1 MANALAGVGSSINV
15 NSLVSQLMAVERAPI
30 DRVTAKTSTY
40 QGTITALGTLK
51 GSLSSLQTAAK
62 ALSDPGGA
70 SPVSV
75 ASSTASVATAS
86 ASGGAS
92 PGSYALNVTSLAQ
105 AHRLYSGSYAA
116 TNSTVG
122 AGTLTIERGT
132 TGASGFTPNAGTT
145 AVTVTIDPGKTSLAE
160 VRDAINKANAGVTA
174 SIINDGSGNRLVMT
188 SNDTGAA
195 NSLRITA
202 TDADGADTDAAGLSA
217 LAWDPAATGGAVR
230 NMTEARAA
238 ADAVFSIDG
247 LPVTRASNSVGD
259 LVSGVSFSLLAA
271 GSTTVTVS
279 RDATAGRKA
288 VDAFVSAFNYT
299 SGTLKS
305 LSAYDTTTKTGSP
318 LFGESVV
325 RTTQSQMRATV
336 NTPYGEAGAA
346 YQTLSSIGIGVNPA
360 GQLAVTSSRFD
371 AAVAADPAGVSKL
384 LAAAGKSLYDKLA
397 GTLAEGGS
405 IDSRT
410 SGIQANI
417 KRLGD
422 QQTRLEDRMSSIEA
436 RYRNQFAAL
445 DKAMS
450 SMTAT
455 QSYLTSQFNRSSSTG

>member
-30 DRVTAKTSTY
+30 ERIAAKTNTY
-40 QGTITALGTLK
+40 QGSITALGTLK

-70 SPVSV
+70 SPVSL

-86 ASGGAS
+86 ASGGTA
-92 PGSYALNVTSLAQ
+92 PGTYALNVTSLAQ

-116 TNSTVG
+116 TSTVVG

-132 TGASGFTPNAGTT
+132 AGASSFTPASGATP
-145 AVTVTIDPGKTSLAE
+145 VSITIAPDKATLAD
-160 VRDAINKANAGVTA
+160 VRDAINKSGAGVTA
-174 SIINDGSGNRLVMT
+174 SIVNDGSGNRLVMT

-195 NSLRITA
+195 SSLRITA
-202 TDADGADTDAAGLSA
+202 TDADGADADGAGLSA
-217 LAWDPAATGGAVR
+217 LAWDPAAAGGAVR

-259 LVSGVSFSLLAA
+259 LVSGVSFNLLAP
-271 GSTTVTVS
+271 GNTTVTVS
-279 RDATAGRKA
+279 RDAPAGRKA
-288 VDAFVSAFNYT
+288 VDAFVSAYNYT
-299 SGTLKS
+299 SGTLRS

-336 NTPYGEAGAA
+336 NAPYGAAGAT
-346 YQTLSSIGIGVNPA
+346 YQTLSSIGIGVNAA
-360 GQLAVTSSRFD
+360 GQLAVTSTKFD

-384 LAAAGKSLYDKLA
+384 LAAAGKSLYDKLT
-397 GTLAEGGS
+397 GTLAEDGS
-405 IDSRT
+405 IASRT

-422 QQTRLEDRMSSIEA
+422 QQTRLEDRMSSIES

-455 QSYLTSQFNRSSSTG
+455 QSYLTSQFNRSSSSS